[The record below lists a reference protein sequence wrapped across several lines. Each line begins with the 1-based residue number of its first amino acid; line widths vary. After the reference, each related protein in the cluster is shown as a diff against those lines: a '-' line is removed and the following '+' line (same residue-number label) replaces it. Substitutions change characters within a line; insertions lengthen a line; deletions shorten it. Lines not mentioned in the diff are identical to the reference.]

1 MKKKFNIHK
10 KEHNIYLHWKKQKLF
25 KPNINKNN
33 KKNFSI
39 IMPPPNITGCLHIGH
54 AFQQTIMDVIIR
66 YKKMSGYNTLWLM
79 GTDHA
84 GISTQIIV
92 ENYIKNNN
100 KKIKKIPKNKIIKEI
115 WKWKNKYEKKIYQQ
129 TEILGSSVD
138 LSKICFS
145 LDKNFTKSVQKV
157 FIYLYKKKL
166 IYKKKKAVYW
176 DKKIKSV
183 LSDLEVNKEK
193 KKQKKYFIKFQIWK
207 NKNYLIIET
216 TKPEIILGMTAL
228 AVNNKKSKLIGKKL
242 INPLTNY
249 IIKIIYDKNII
260 FSKQKKYTKIIPGHR
275 INNLN
280 LCKKFNLDII
290 NIFCKNGYFKKKINI
305 LDNKFKKKN
314 LKINIIKIFKLKKL
328 NFNYVRKKI
337 INFLKKKKIIL
348 KIKNKK
354 SHIYTSNKTNSIP
367 IIIITNQWYLKTN
380 PLAKKAINL
389 VKKKKITFIP
399 SKYKKIFFKWMEN
412 IQDWCISRQIYWGHK
427 IPIWYD
433 KHKNIY
439 IGSNKKKI
447 LLKYNIKTKIKQD
460 KNILDTWFSSSLW
473 SFTSLGWP
481 SNKKLLKQF
490 YPINLIVSGSDIIF
504 FWISRMIMIT
514 SYLSKK
520 FPYLNIPFK
529 KVFLTGLIQDEN
541 GKKMSKSIGNVID
554 PIDIINGIKLNQ
566 LIKKRTQNV
575 IKKKLIKNIIK
586 NTKINFPNG
595 IKKYG
600 VDILR
605 YTLCSISTSKLKINF
620 DIKKLTHS
628 YNYCNKIWNTYRY
641 IYKNFNF
648 KLFKKKINENQLNL
662 IEHWILNKINNLI
675 IKFKLYLNRLRFD
688 LLSQIIFQFIKN
700 YFCDWYIEINKI
712 LIKKKKFTFYNKTVL
727 YYLTKT
733 ILKITHPI
741 TPFISEYLWKK
752 IFKNKFSIL
761 ETKFPKTKNYFNNI
775 QNSKIFIKIQKIII
789 FIRKKNINNKKKIT
803 HLIILDI
810 DLNCKNIFIKNKYLF
825 NFVNIKKIF
834 FLQSNRNKMLKFIKK
849 NKNIKKTIISTI
861 NIVYF

>member
-1 MKKKFNIHK
+1 MKKKFNLHK
-10 KEHNIYLHWKKQKLF
+10 KEYNIYLYWKKKKLF

-54 AFQQTIMDVIIR
+54 AFQQTIMDIIIR

-92 ENYIKNNN
+92 ENYIKKNN
-100 KKIKKIPKNKIIKEI
+100 KKIKKISKNKIIKEI

-129 TEILGSSVD
+129 TKILGSSVD
-138 LSKICFS
+138 LSKTCFS

-166 IYKKKKAVYW
+166 IYTKKKAVYW

-183 LSDLEVNKEK
+183 LSDLEINKEK
-193 KKQKKYFIKFQIWK
+193 KKQKNYFIKFQILE

-228 AVNNKKSKLIGKKL
+228 AVNNKKNKLIGKKL
-242 INPLTNY
+242 INPLTNC

-260 FSKQKKYTKIIPGHR
+260 FSDKKKYTKIIPGHK
-275 INNLN
+275 INHLIF
-280 LCKKFNLDII
+280 CKKFNLDII
-290 NIFCKNGYFKKKINI
+290 NIFCKNGHFKKKINI
-305 LDNKFKKKN
+305 LNNEFKKKYIF
-314 LKINIIKIFKLKKL
+314 INITKIFKLKKM
-328 NFNYVRKKI
+328 NFNYVKKKI
-337 INFLKKKKIIL
+337 IKFLKKNKKIL
-348 KIKNKK
+348 KIKNKE
-354 SHIYTSNKTNSIP
+354 SYIYTSNKTNSIP
-367 IIIITNQWYLKTN
+367 IIIITNQWYLKTT

-389 VKKKKITFIP
+389 VKKKKIIFVP
-399 SKYKKIFFKWMEN
+399 SKYKKLFFKWMEN
-412 IQDWCISRQIYWGHK
+412 IQDWCISRQIHWGHK

-433 KHKNIY
+433 KNKNIY
-439 IGSNKKKI
+439 VGSNKKKI
-447 LLKYNIKTKIKQD
+447 LLKYNIKTKITQD

-481 SNKKLLKQF
+481 NNKNILKNF
-490 YPINLIVSGSDIIF
+490 YPINLIVSGFDIIF
-504 FWISRMIMIT
+504 FWISRMIMIA

-520 FPYLNIPFK
+520 FHYLNIPFK
-529 KVFLTGLIQDEN
+529 KVLLTGLIQDEK
-541 GKKMSKSIGNVID
+541 GKKMSKSVGNVID

-566 LIKKRTQNV
+566 LIKKRTKNI

-595 IKKYG
+595 IKKCG

-605 YTLCSISTSKLKINF
+605 YTLCSISTSKPKINF
-620 DIKKLTHS
+620 NIKKLTHS

-641 IYKNFNF
+641 IFKNFNF
-648 KLFKKKINENQLNL
+648 QLFKKKINQNKLNL

-675 IKFKLYLNRLRFD
+675 IKFKFNINKLRFD
-688 LLSQIIFQFIKN
+688 LLSQIMFQFIKN
-700 YFCDWYIEINKI
+700 NFCDWYIEINKI
-712 LIKKKKFTFYNKTVL
+712 LIKKKKFTTNNQAVL
-727 YYLTKT
+727 YYLIKT
-733 ILKITHPI
+733 ILKLSHPI
-741 TPFISEYLWKK
+741 TPFITEYLWKK
-752 IFKNKFSIL
+752 ICKNKLSIL
-761 ETKFPKTKNYFNNI
+761 EKKFPKTKNYLNNI
-775 QNSKIFIKIQKIII
+775 LNSKIFIKIQKIII
-789 FIRKKNINNKKKIT
+789 FIRKININNKKKIT

-810 DLNCKNIFIKNKYLF
+810 NLNYKNIFIRNKYLF
-825 NFVNIKKIF
+825 SFVNIRKIF
-834 FLQSNRNKMLKFIKK
+834 FLQSNKNNISKFIKK
-849 NKNIKKTIISTI
+849 NKNIKKTTISTI
-861 NIVYF
+861 NIIYF